1 MMKSKPLIAHQIPLL
16 GKHLIEASA
25 GTGKTFN
32 ITRLYLRLLLEQE
45 LTVQQILV
53 MTFTKDATEEL
64 RGRIDNFI
72 RYALNHWHQLSQSDE
87 FFIAINDKV
96 PVKKVQLLLKQ
107 ALLFLDEAAIYTIHG
122 FCKSVL
128 TQHAFTT
135 GVAFNANM
143 DNQSQG
149 IQLNAVEDWYRQLA
163 SDKSDQF
170 LMVAEFWSSPQALI
184 SHFSRAIHQ
193 SSPLQLVPESD
204 LIKNFTELVT
214 HSISTLNAHKEQ
226 LTNHLILNKPVAEQH
241 QREAELDSLMQW
253 LADVEL
259 DHQTLT
265 KPMPD
270 AFIDG
275 RRYGRSTQ
283 KLLIKEIFTPV
294 NEVKKQAKLLLKK
307 IAKAKALAVVR
318 QGIYQIRAAIEKQKL
333 TTNIL
338 TFDDLISRLYQQLV
352 TPQGKH
358 LAQLLFD
365 QFPVALVDEFQDTDP
380 QQFSIIRSIYYH
392 QRQAGL
398 FMIGDPKQAIYGFRG
413 GDVFAY
419 LSARK
424 DCDHCWL
431 MDTNWRSSDSMITGY
446 NRLFCGDNENQLS
459 TKTFGYGI
467 EYYPVKAS
475 EQAINKQLI
484 DKKYSSLQ
492 FVHFALQDQKN
503 TVNQEFRK
511 EMATW
516 CANEI
521 VRLFNAPEKNT
532 IVASD
537 IALLVRDGREAL
549 DVKTALTLAGLPSV
563 FLSNKSNLLQSEQTT
578 QLLQLL
584 KGILYSESERFFS
597 AAIACQLLPY
607 PAEKFYQLKNDQHA
621 WQALKWNFQQLRT
634 VWQNHGF
641 ITMALQLMHDHM
653 SVSGDNADRVLTN
666 LLHLFELL
674 QSASQR
680 RRQPQELY
688 TWFEQQIHTDAAD
701 VETELRLE
709 SEENLI
715 RIVTQHGC
723 KGLEYPIVFIP
734 FATRHKH
741 PLKAGIRHLSVIE
754 YHDSNGELLTSLDG
768 SDEAKKIMADEAY
781 AESIRLLYV
790 AVTRAEKRCYLLT
803 TAFEHYHLSPLG
815 QTIKM
820 ATKSAILPQLQ
831 KLAEHQPF
839 AIGVEL
845 IDKPLIAM
853 QYKGAISHEEK
864 SQTTKFT
871 GTIERDWWLS
881 SFTALSRNIRDNGLS
896 LPDRDTGSDI
906 MPSPLVTNESSPS
919 LRFELPKGAHSG
931 NLLHDILEH
940 LHFSQPEWQQTLR
953 RSLLKYGALPKGFT
967 SEHLIDWLT
976 GILHCPLDCPLH
988 FSLPEH
994 STLLASSVLVSA
1006 QEKAQSLSLSSLL
1019 PQQTMREAEFYFPLN
1034 DAKTE
1039 ELANLLTD
1047 HRNKKRHNAQTDLS
1061 KAYPASQ
1068 VELAVS
1074 ARLNGMMH
1082 GFIDLL
1088 FEHQGKYYVCDYKS
1102 NYLGDNHHCYQSLD
1116 MQKNI
1121 ETHYYDL
1128 QYLIYALALHRYL
1141 AITVSDY
1148 SIEQHF
1154 GGVYYLYLRGMS
1166 VEQKNQGCG
1175 VYFSQIDAAELKQL
1189 NRLFSKDTLFA
1200 QQKANTSLGEKN

>member
-1 MMKSKPLIAHQIPLL
+1 MMKSKPLIAHQIPLQ

-72 RYALNHWHQLSQSDE
+72 RYALNHWHQLSQTDE

-96 PVKKVQLLLKQ
+96 PVNKVQLLLKQ

-128 TQHAFTT
+128 TQHAFST
-135 GVAFNANM
+135 GISFDANM
-143 DNQSQG
+143 ENQCID
-149 IQLNAVEDWYRQLA
+149 IQRNAVEDWYRQLA
-163 SDKSDQF
+163 SDKSEQF
-170 LMVAEFWSSPQALI
+170 LTVAEFWPCPQALI
-184 SHFSRAIHQ
+184 SHFNRAINQ
-193 SSPLQLVPESD
+193 SSPLQLVSESE
-204 LIKNFTELVT
+204 LIEHFTALVR
-214 HSISTLNAHKEQ
+214 HSISTLTAHREQ
-226 LTNHLILNKPVAEQH
+226 LITHLISIKPLAEQS
-241 QREAELDSLMQW
+241 QRETELDSLMQW
-253 LADVEL
+253 LAEVAV
-259 DHQTLT
+259 DHQSLAQ
-265 KPMPD
+265 PMPD

-275 RRYGRSTQ
+275 RRYGRSKQ
-283 KLLIKEIFTPV
+283 KQLIKEIFTPV
-294 NEVKKQAKLLLKK
+294 NEVKKQAKYLLKK
-307 IAKAKALAVVR
+307 IAKAKALVVVR
-318 QGIYQIRAAIEKQKL
+318 QGIYQIRAAIEQQKL
-333 TTNIL
+333 TANIL
-338 TFDDLISRLYQQLV
+338 TFDDLISRLYQQL
-352 TPQGKH
+352 TMPQGKH

-392 QRQAGL
+392 QRHAGL

-419 LSARK
+419 LSARQ

-431 MDTNWRSSDSMITGY
+431 MDTNWRSSDTMIAGY
-446 NRLFCGDNENQLS
+446 NRLFCGDNEHQSS
-459 TKTFGYGI
+459 TQTFGYGI
-467 EYYPVKAS
+467 EYYPVKAA
-475 EQAINKQLI
+475 EQAINKHLV
-484 DKKYSSLQ
+484 DEKYCSLQ
-492 FVHFALQDQKN
+492 FVHFAVKDQKS
-503 TVNQEFRK
+503 TVSQDFRK

-521 VRLFNAPEKNT
+521 VRLFNAPQNNS
-532 IVASD
+532 IVAKD

-563 FLSNKSNLLQSEQTT
+563 FLSNKSNLLQSQQTT

-597 AAIACQLLPY
+597 AAVACQLLPY
-607 PAEKFYQLKNDQHA
+607 PAEKFYQLKNNQHA
-621 WQALKWNFQQLRT
+621 WQALKWDFQQLRT

-653 SVSGDNADRVLTN
+653 CILGNNADRILTN

-680 RRQPQELY
+680 RRQPQELF
-688 TWFEQQIHTDAAD
+688 TWFEQQSYADAAD

-715 RIVTQHGC
+715 RIVTQHGS

-734 FATRHKH
+734 FATRHKN
-741 PLKAGIRHLSVIE
+741 PLKAGSRHLSVIE
-754 YHDSNGELLTSLDG
+754 YHGSDGTLLTSLDG
-768 SDEAKKIMADEAY
+768 SDEAKTNMADEAY

-831 KLAEHQPF
+831 KLADNEPL

-845 IDKPLIAM
+845 IENPTIAM
-853 QYKGAISHEEK
+853 QYNGTISLEEK
-864 SQTTKFT
+864 SQTAKFT
-871 GTIERDWWLS
+871 GSIERDWWLS

-896 LPDRDTGSDI
+896 LPDRDTDSGI
-906 MPSPLVTNESSPS
+906 LPSPQLSNESSPS

-940 LHFSQPEWQQTLR
+940 LNFNQPEWQQTLR
-953 RSLLKYGALPKGFT
+953 RLLLKYGALPKGFS
-967 SEHLIDWLT
+967 SEDLIDWLT
-976 GILHCPLDCPLH
+976 SILHCPLH
-988 FSLPEH
+988 FSLAEH
-994 STLLASSVLVSA
+994 SALLPVSVFASA
-1006 QEKAQSLSLSSLL
+1006 QGEAQAFSLSSLSPL
-1019 PQQTMREAEFYFPLN
+1019 QTMREAEFYFPLN

-1039 ELANLLTD
+1039 ALANLLTD
-1047 HRNKKRHNAQTDLS
+1047 HRNSKRHNAQTDLTM
-1061 KAYPASQ
+1061 AYPASQ

-1088 FEHQGKYYVCDYKS
+1088 FEYQGRYYVCDYKS
-1102 NYLGDNHHCYQSLD
+1102 NYLGDDHHCYQTLD

-1121 ETHYYDL
+1121 EAHYYDL

-1141 AITVSDY
+1141 AITISDY

-1166 VEQKNQGCG
+1166 AEPKHQGCG
-1175 VYFSQIDAAELKQL
+1175 VYFSPIDAAELEQL
-1189 NRLFSKDTLFA
+1189 NQLFAGDASFA
-1200 QQKANTSLGEKN
+1200 QQKKNTPLGEKS